1 MTSEEE
7 VIEVVQAEEIEPP
20 PIVEEDNQ
28 TINHTQSDGNE
39 SNSTCTICMEEWT
52 IGSDHRISCLKCGH
66 LFGRSC
72 IERWIKEKGSAA
84 QCPTCNK
91 PAKRADLRNLWC
103 KTLKAADNTEVSQL
117 QQLLEGERK
126 LRKTDSAVIF
136 HQNLK
141 LDLAHNDIEKL
152 KKGIIERDEKIAK
165 LQAIIDRFN
174 QLRAQKMAQINEGQN
189 NDRHGVERDTDSV
202 TMNVNDIDFENDD
215 DLDAVID
222 IEPKELKGMFHFAQ
236 NVDIGPNAGCK
247 GFSMCPTS
255 CVLILAQ
262 QTPRGTRNIF
272 GNFGLRKFSIIDTN
286 QKEFIPLH
294 TKPITSIHLK
304 PVGDLILTSSLD
316 KTVKLTSISNN
327 TSVNTYHCT
336 YDPVCAAWSPN
347 REQQFY
353 VASSNCYIG
362 LYDIRN
368 TSECIYQTNQRIANS
383 GLVAMAPSTSADDLH
398 GLLVNDSKGSQFLE
412 LSDSSQYDLENIDR
426 SIEHLTCHS
435 LPFEGLMGNVDFCKR
450 LDLALITT
458 RRSTMHPKVTHNLV
472 KLKRA
477 ESANAADKIQCQR
490 VRTFMGGQ
498 SGELLNYSR
507 ILKHPTLADSVLV
520 GACDQD
526 ARGIRLWDSSDDSVY
541 QTIKTNEW
549 IRDMIMY
556 NPPNSNQHILYTL
569 STKSV
574 GVYRWDYA

>member
-1 MTSEEE
+1 MISEEE
-7 VIEVVQAEEIEPP
+7 EIVEVIEEKESDIVVEAR
-20 PIVEEDNQ
+20 VNSTQ
-28 TINHTQSDGNE
+28 TDGNE
-39 SNSTCTICMEEWT
+39 SNTTCMICMEEWT
-52 IGSDHRISCLKCGH
+52 IGSEHRICCLRCGH

-72 IERWIKEKGSAA
+72 IERWIKEKGSSAL
-84 QCPTCNK
+84 CPTCNK
-91 PAKRADLRNLWC
+91 PAKKADLRNLWC
-103 KTLKAADNTEVSQL
+103 KTLKATDNTEVSTLRQL
-117 QQLLEGERK
+117 IENERK

-141 LDLAHNDIEKL
+141 LELAHADIEKL

-165 LQAIIDRFN
+165 LQAIIDRLN
-174 QLRAQKMAQINEGQN
+174 QLRAQKLAQINEGQS
-189 NDRHGVERDTDSV
+189 NDGQASERDTESIAM
-202 TMNVNDIDFENDD
+202 TVNDMNFESNDAFD
-215 DLDAVID
+215 IIND
-222 IEPKELKGMFHFAQ
+222 IEPKELKGKFHRAH
-236 NVDIGPNAGCK
+236 NIEISPNAGCK

-262 QTPRGTRNIF
+262 PTPRGSRNIF
-272 GNFGLRKFSIIDTN
+272 GNFGLRKYSIIDTN

-294 TKPITSIHLK
+294 SKPISSIHLK
-304 PVGDLILTSSLD
+304 PIGDLILTSSQD

-336 YDPVCAAWSPN
+336 YDPVCAAWSPH

-353 VASSNCYIG
+353 VASSNCFIS

-368 TSECIYQTNQRIANS
+368 TSEYIYQTNHRIANS
-383 GLVAMAPSTSADDLH
+383 GLVAIAPSTSAEDLH
-398 GLLVNDSKGSQFLE
+398 GLLVNDSKGSQFIE
-412 LSDSSQYDLENIDR
+412 VSDSSQYDLESIDR
-426 SIEHLTCHS
+426 SIEHFTCHS

-458 RRSTMHPKVTHNLV
+458 RRSGLYPKVTHNLV
-472 KLKRA
+472 KLKKTQSEDA
-477 ESANAADKIQCQR
+477 TNKIECQR

-498 SGELLNYSR
+498 AGELLNYSR

-526 ARGIRLWDSSDDSVY
+526 ARGIRLWDSSDDTVY
-541 QTIKTNEW
+541 QTITTSEW

-556 NPPNSNQHILYTL
+556 TPPNSNQNVLYTL
-569 STKSV
+569 SNKSV